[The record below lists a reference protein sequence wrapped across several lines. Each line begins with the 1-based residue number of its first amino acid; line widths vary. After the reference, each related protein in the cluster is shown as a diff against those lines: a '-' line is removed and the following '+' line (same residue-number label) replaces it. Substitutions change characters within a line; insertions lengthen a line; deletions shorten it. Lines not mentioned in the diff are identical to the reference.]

1 MLGRHH
7 FLISVSTA
15 LALSAPAILAFGDP
29 RLWLF
34 PIFTGF
40 GALLPDVDGDDA
52 AIFHGRIGGTSRFL
66 GRRIARFINNFFGP
80 LNRLLGFAGKYL
92 LYFPYRVMA
101 GAKDEHRGVF
111 HSVYA
116 GLFSALMVSAVVFV
130 CVAAAGKADFI
141 AIAAV
146 FAGLFFGFFLHLLED
161 SCTISGIDFLAP
173 FGSFILR
180 GSHSTNGKSQLLPDL
195 MAYIFLFLAAAPFA
209 IWVAE
214 SAQVHYFAPMPYWVE
229 QAGIGAAVVMLW
241 AVSLIFFRVR
251 NVAAKAK

>member
-1 MLGRHH
+1 MRGVHH
-7 FLISVSTA
+7 FLISVFTA
-15 LALSAPAILAFGDP
+15 LTLSAPAILTFGDP

-52 AIFHGRIGGTSRFL
+52 AIFHGKIGGTSRFV
-66 GRRIARFINNFFGP
+66 GRRLSKFINGFFGP
-80 LNRLLGFAGKYL
+80 LNRLLGLAGKYL
-92 LYFPYRVMA
+92 LYFQYRVMV

-116 GLFSALMVSAVVFV
+116 GLFSALMVTAGVFA
-130 CVAAAGKADFI
+130 CVAAAGKVDFI
-141 AIAAV
+141 SIAAV

-161 SCTISGIDFLAP
+161 SCTISGVDFLAP

-195 MAYIFLFLAAAPFA
+195 MAYLFLFLAAAPFA

-214 SAQVHYFAPMPYWVE
+214 SSQVHYIASIPYWE
-229 QAGIGAAVVMLW
+229 QQAGFLIAVAFLW
-241 AVSLIFFRVR
+241 ASFLLLFRTR
-251 NVAAKAK
+251 EISKE